1 MKKQL
6 LLLSLGLC
14 LFSGIKAQVGT
25 GLFAGGGLG
34 FSVFSSEV
42 KNGSTTVK
50 GPVVSVIKVNPRIGY
65 FLTDNF
71 ALGVDLGYWGTFST
85 YKNGVEEKTSLN
97 TIGIGLFGRY
107 AFNVDEESKFFIY
120 TDFNVGFS
128 STTGKTEVGSVS
140 FDTDPISNVIVGI
153 APGIMYFPTPKIGL
167 EASLGNLAYFDFQ
180 TTTDADDSEQKEN
193 EISLR
198 FLDLSSIGL
207 NLGLHYYF
215 NR

>member
-34 FSVFSSEV
+34 FSIYNSES
-42 KNGSTTVK
+42 KDGSTTVK
-50 GPVVSVIKVNPRIGY
+50 GPTVSVIKINPRIGY

-71 ALGVDLGYWGTFST
+71 ALGVDLGYWGTFSKLT
-85 YKNGVEEKTSLN
+85 DGVEEKTSLN
-97 TIGIGLFGRY
+97 TVGVGIFGRY
-107 AFNVDEESKFFIY
+107 AFNVDEDSKFFIY
-120 TDFNVGFS
+120 TDLNVGFS

-140 FDTDPISNVIVGI
+140 VDTDPISKVMVGI

-167 EASLGNLAYFDFQ
+167 EASLGNLAYFDIQ
-180 TTTDADDSEQKEN
+180 TTTNADNSEQKET
-193 EISLR
+193 ETSLR
-198 FLDLSSIGL
+198 FLDLSSMGF
-207 NLGLHYYF
+207 NFGLHYYF